1 MGFNITQNPAKAKK
15 TRKVIVVEGLYL
27 NYGDLAPLPKLVE
40 LKKKYSTPLI
50 IDESFS
56 FGVLGGTGR
65 GALEHFGLSVS
76 VYVLLFVYVRVCACI
91 RVCMCLC
98 VSAMSVIS
106 SCCC

>member
-76 VYVLLFVYVRVCACI
+76 VLFVCVCVCVCVRACVRVCL
-91 RVCMCLC
+91 LC
-98 VSAMSVIS
+98 R
-106 SCCC
+106 

>member
-76 VYVLLFVYVRVCACI
+76 VLSLLFV
-91 RVCMCLC
+91 CLC
-98 VSAMSVIS
+98 VSVIS
-106 SCCC
+106 SCCCRFLE

>member
-1 MGFNITQNPAKAKK
+1 MCESFVYANVTTSVSKVLTHVSTHNNITLVLLLFVQNPAKAKK
-15 TRKVIVVEGLYL
+15 TRKVIIVEALYL

-40 LKKKYSTPLI
+40 LRNKYSTPLI

-76 VYVLLFVYVRVCACI
+76 
-91 RVCMCLC
+91 
-98 VSAMSVIS
+98 S
-106 SCCC
+106 SP